1 MVKHLIVN
9 PDEVRRPGATQIGE
23 IPANTYSG
31 TLADEIAGGAL
42 NSAEALLIYRDMA
55 IIREFE
61 TMLDQV
67 KKMGSYQG
75 LEYDHKG
82 PAHLSIGQEAAA
94 VGQAFLLGANDH
106 IFGSHRSHG
115 EFLAKGLS
123 AIHKLPP
130 EELDSIIEGSLD
142 GEIWNALK
150 SEASEDRDVR
160 AEEFLI
166 FGLLAEI
173 FGRATGFN
181 RGLGG
186 SMHAF
191 FLPFGTY
198 PNNAIVGGSAD
209 IAVGSAMFM
218 RLQQQE
224 GIAVANI
231 GDASSGCGPVWEAMN
246 FATMGQLWN
255 LWPEPY
261 QGGLPVIF
269 SFMNNFY
276 GMGGQTRGETMG
288 FERLACLGAGVNRFN
303 LHAETIDGNNPL
315 AVIDAFRRKK
325 EVIKKGEGPVLLE
338 VIAYR
343 QSGHSPSDASAYRE
357 REEIE
362 MWRSIDPLKEYGK
375 QLLESSTASEED
387 LSACE
392 EHARTI
398 ILKAY
403 QLATDLEISPRLGGD
418 PIARFMFCHQDEDEL
433 PGIREGDVLK
443 PLEENSR
450 VQALAEK
457 SRSGIDPETG
467 AALPETKAISYR
479 DALFEPII
487 HHFYKDHRLVAYG
500 EENRDWD
507 GAFAVYR
514 GMTESLPYHRLFNSP
529 ISEAAIAGT
538 AVGYGMEGGRA
549 LVELM
554 YCDFLGR
561 AGDEIFNQLAKWQ
574 GMSGG
579 EIKMPVVVRVS
590 VGSKYGA
597 QHSQDWSALVA
608 HIPGLKVCFPV
619 TPYDAKGLMASAL
632 SGNDPVIFFESQR
645 VYGET
650 EKFRQEVPSEYYKI
664 PIGEPDIKRDGNDLT
679 ILTVGA
685 TLYRAVDT
693 ARTLENDYG
702 ISTEIIDARSLV
714 PFDYSLVL
722 DSVRKTG
729 RILLASDAC
738 ERGSYLNTLATN
750 IQQMAFDHLDAPVSV
765 VGARN
770 WITPSAEQEDLF
782 FPGDAW
788 LLDAIHTHLLPLDGY
803 TPSSDRSNA
812 YMIRCNREGV

>member
-9 PDEVRRPGATQIGE
+9 PDDVRRPATTQIGE
-23 IPANTYSG
+23 IPANSYAR
-31 TLADEIAGGAL
+31 TLAQEITDGTISPG
-42 NSAEALLIYRDMA
+42 EALLVYRDMVV
-55 IIREFE
+55 IREFE

-67 KKMGSYQG
+67 KKMGGYQG

-82 PAHLSIGQEAAA
+82 PAHLSLGQEAAA
-94 VGQAFLLGANDH
+94 VGQSFMLEATDH

-123 AIHKLPP
+123 AIHKLSE
-130 EELDSIIEGSLD
+130 EELGVIIEGSLD
-142 GEIWNALK
+142 GEIWNALE
-150 SEASEDRDVR
+150 SEASADGKKR
-160 AEEFLI
+160 AEEFLV

-209 IAVGSAMFM
+209 IAVGSSLFM
-218 RLQQQE
+218 RLQRDS

-288 FERLACLGAGVNRFN
+288 FERLACLGAGINKFN

-315 AVIDAFRRKK
+315 AVIDAFRRKLD
-325 EVIKKGEGPVLLE
+325 VIKNGEGPVLLE
-338 VIAYR
+338 IIAYR

-362 MWRSIDPLKEYGK
+362 MWRNIDPIKEFGK
-375 QLLESSTASEED
+375 QLIESSTANEEA
-387 LSACE
+387 LTACE
-392 EHARTI
+392 EHAREI

-403 QLATDLEISPRLGGD
+403 RLATDLEISPRLGGE
-418 PIARFMFCHQDEDEL
+418 PIARFMFCHQDEEEL

-450 VQALAEK
+450 VQALAQK
-457 SRSGIDPETG
+457 SRSGIDPESG
-467 AALPETKAISYR
+467 AVLPEGKAISVR

-487 HHFYKDHRLVAYG
+487 HHFYNDHRLIAYG

-579 EIKMPVVVRVS
+579 EIRMPVVVRVS

-597 QHSQDWSALVA
+597 QHSQDWSALVS

-645 VYGET
+645 AYGET
-650 EKFRQEVPSEYYKI
+650 ERFRQEVPEDYYKI
-664 PIGEPDIKRDGNDLT
+664 PIGAPDIKRDGDDLT
-679 ILTVGA
+679 ILTIGA
-685 TLYRAVDT
+685 TLYKAVE
-693 ARTLENDYG
+693 AAEKLESEHG
-702 ISTEIIDARSLV
+702 LSAEIIDARSLV

-738 ERGSYLNTLATN
+738 ERGSYLNTLAAN
-750 IQQMAFDHLDAPVSV
+750 LQQLAFDQLDAPVTI

-770 WITPSAEQEDLF
+770 WITPSAEQEELF
-782 FPGDAW
+782 FPTDTW
-788 LLDAIHTHLLPLDGY
+788 LLDAIHTHLVPLDGY
-803 TPSSDRSNA
+803 TPSTDRSGA

>member
-9 PDEVRRPGATQIGE
+9 PEEVRRSSTTDIGE
-23 IPANTYSG
+23 IPANSYSG
-31 TLADEIAGGAL
+31 NLAGEIADGKIS
-42 NSAEALLIYRDMA
+42 NEEALLIYRDMV

-94 VGQAFLLGANDH
+94 VGQSFLLGATDH

-123 AIHKLPP
+123 AIHKLSGD
-130 EELDSIIEGSLD
+130 ELGEIIEGSLD
-142 GEIWNALK
+142 GEIWKALEG
-150 SEASEDRDVR
+150 EASEDQKEKG
-160 AEEFLI
+160 EEFLL

-209 IAVGSAMFM
+209 IAVGSSMFM
-218 RLQQQE
+218 RLQRDS

-315 AVIDAFRRKK
+315 AVIDAFRRKM
-325 EVIKKGEGPVLLE
+325 EVIKNGEGPVLLE

-362 MWRSIDPLKEYGK
+362 MWRNIDPIKEFGK
-375 QLLESSTASEED
+375 QLLESSAASDDE
-387 LSACE
+387 LAGCE
-392 EHARTI
+392 KHAREK

-403 QLATDLEISPRLGGD
+403 QLATDLEVSPRLGGE
-418 PIARFMFCHQDEDEL
+418 PIARFMFCHQDEEDL

-450 VQALAEK
+450 VVALAQK
-457 SRSGIDPETG
+457 SRAGIDPETG
-467 AALPETKAISYR
+467 AALPEGKAISYR

-487 HHFYKDHRLVAYG
+487 HHFYNDHRLIAYG

-579 EIKMPVVVRVS
+579 EIQMPVVVRVS

-597 QHSQDWSALVA
+597 QHSQDWSALVS

-650 EKFRQEVPSEYYKI
+650 EQFREEVPPEYYKI
-664 PIGEPDIKRDGNDLT
+664 PIGQPDIKRDGDDLT

-685 TLYRAVDT
+685 TLYKAVE
-693 ARTLENDYG
+693 AAKLLEADHG
-702 ISTEIIDARSLV
+702 LSTEIIDARSLV

-738 ERGSYLNTLATN
+738 ERGSYLNTLAAN
-750 IQQMAFDHLDAPVSV
+750 IQQMAFDHLDAPVTI

-782 FPGDAW
+782 FPTESW

-803 TPSSDRSNA
+803 TPSTDRSNS

>member
-9 PDEVRRPGATQIGE
+9 PEEVRRSSTTDIGE
-23 IPANTYSG
+23 IPANSYSG
-31 TLADEIAGGAL
+31 NLAGEIADGKIS
-42 NSAEALLIYRDMA
+42 NEEALLIYRDMV

-94 VGQAFLLGANDH
+94 VGQSFLLGATDH

-123 AIHKLPP
+123 AIHKLSGD
-130 EELDSIIEGSLD
+130 ELGEIIEGSLD
-142 GEIWNALK
+142 GEIWKALEG
-150 SEASEDRDVR
+150 EASEDQKEKG
-160 AEEFLI
+160 EEFLL

-209 IAVGSAMFM
+209 IAVGSSMFM
-218 RLQQQE
+218 RLQRDS

-315 AVIDAFRRKK
+315 AVIDAFRRKM
-325 EVIKKGEGPVLLE
+325 EVIKNGEGPVLLE

-362 MWRSIDPLKEYGK
+362 MWRNIDPIKEFGK
-375 QLLESSTASEED
+375 QLLESSAASDDE
-387 LSACE
+387 LAGCE
-392 EHARTI
+392 KHAREK

-403 QLATDLEISPRLGGD
+403 QLATDLEVSPRLGGE
-418 PIARFMFCHQDEDEL
+418 PIARFMFCHQDEEDL

-450 VQALAEK
+450 VVALAQK
-457 SRSGIDPETG
+457 SRAGIDPETG
-467 AALPETKAISYR
+467 AALPEGKAISYR
-479 DALFEPII
+479 DALFAPSI
-487 HHFYKDHRLVAYG
+487 HHFYNDHRLIAYG

-514 GMTESLPYHRLFNSP
+514 GMPESLPYHRLFSSP

-561 AGDEIFNQLAKWQ
+561 AGDEIFNQLAKGQ

-579 EIKMPVVVRVS
+579 EIQMPVVVRVS

-597 QHSQDWSALVA
+597 QPSQDWSALVS
-608 HIPGLKVCFPV
+608 HIPGVKVCFPV
-619 TPYDAKGLMASAL
+619 SAYDAKGLFASAL

-645 VYGET
+645 VYGE
-650 EKFRQEVPSEYYKI
+650 S
-664 PIGEPDIKRDGNDLT
+664 
-679 ILTVGA
+679 
-685 TLYRAVDT
+685 
-693 ARTLENDYG
+693 
-702 ISTEIIDARSLV
+702 
-714 PFDYSLVL
+714 
-722 DSVRKTG
+722 
-729 RILLASDAC
+729 
-738 ERGSYLNTLATN
+738 
-750 IQQMAFDHLDAPVSV
+750 
-765 VGARN
+765 
-770 WITPSAEQEDLF
+770 
-782 FPGDAW
+782 
-788 LLDAIHTHLLPLDGY
+788 
-803 TPSSDRSNA
+803 
-812 YMIRCNREGV
+812 

>member
-9 PDEVRRPGATQIGE
+9 PEEVRRSSTTDIGE
-23 IPANTYSG
+23 IPANSYSG
-31 TLADEIAGGAL
+31 NLAGEIADGKIS
-42 NSAEALLIYRDMA
+42 NEEALLIYRDMV

-94 VGQAFLLGANDH
+94 VGQSFLLGAADH

-123 AIHKLPP
+123 AIHKLSGD
-130 EELDSIIEGSLD
+130 ELGEIIEGSLD
-142 GEIWNALK
+142 GEIWKAIE
-150 SEASEDRDVR
+150 SEASEDQKEKG
-160 AEEFLI
+160 EEFLL

-209 IAVGSAMFM
+209 IAVGSSMFM
-218 RLQQQE
+218 RLQRDS

-315 AVIDAFRRKK
+315 AVIDAFRRKM
-325 EVIKKGEGPVLLE
+325 EVIKNGEGPVLLE

-362 MWRSIDPLKEYGK
+362 MWRNIDPIKEFGK
-375 QLLESSTASEED
+375 QLLESSAASDDE
-387 LSACE
+387 LAGCE
-392 EHARTI
+392 KHAREKV
-398 ILKAY
+398 LKAY
-403 QLATDLEISPRLGGD
+403 QLATDLEVSPRLGGE
-418 PIARFMFCHQDEDEL
+418 PIARFMFCHQDEEDL

-450 VQALAEK
+450 VVALAQK
-457 SRSGIDPETG
+457 SRAGIDPETG
-467 AALPETKAISYR
+467 AALPEGKAISYR

-487 HHFYKDHRLVAYG
+487 HHFYNDHRLIAYG

-579 EIKMPVVVRVS
+579 EIQMPVVVRVS

-597 QHSQDWSALVA
+597 QHSQDWSALVS

-645 VYGET
+645 VYGAT
-650 EKFRQEVPSEYYKI
+650 EQFREEVPQEYYKI
-664 PIGEPDIKRDGNDLT
+664 PIGQPDIKRDGDDLT

-685 TLYRAVDT
+685 TLYKAVEA
-693 ARTLENDYG
+693 ARQLEADHG
-702 ISTEIIDARSLV
+702 LSAEIIDARSLV

-729 RILLASDAC
+729 RVLLASDAC
-738 ERGSYLNTLATN
+738 ERGSYLNTLAAN
-750 IQQMAFDHLDAPVSV
+750 IQQLAFDYLDAPVTI

-782 FPGDAW
+782 FPTESW
-788 LLDAIHTHLLPLDGY
+788 LLDAIHTHLVPLDGY
-803 TPSSDRSNA
+803 TPSTDRSGS

>member
-9 PDEVRRPGATQIGE
+9 PDDVRRPATTQIGE
-23 IPANTYSG
+23 IPANSYAR
-31 TLADEIAGGAL
+31 TLAQEITDGTISAG
-42 NSAEALLIYRDMA
+42 EALLVYRDMVV
-55 IIREFE
+55 IREFE

-67 KKMGSYQG
+67 KKMGGYQG

-94 VGQAFLLGANDH
+94 VGQSFMLEATDH

-123 AIHKLPP
+123 AIHKLSE
-130 EELDSIIEGSLD
+130 EELGVIIEGSLD
-142 GEIWNALK
+142 GEIWNALE
-150 SEASEDRDVR
+150 SEASADGKKR
-160 AEEFLI
+160 AEEFLV

-209 IAVGSAMFM
+209 IAVGSSLFM
-218 RLQQQE
+218 RLQRDS

-288 FERLACLGAGVNRFN
+288 FERLACLGAGINKFN

-315 AVIDAFRRKK
+315 AVIDAFRRKLD
-325 EVIKKGEGPVLLE
+325 VIKNGEGPVLLE
-338 VIAYR
+338 IIAYR

-362 MWRSIDPLKEYGK
+362 MWRNIDPIKEFGK
-375 QLLESSTASEED
+375 QLIESSTANEEA
-387 LSACE
+387 LTACE
-392 EHARTI
+392 EHAREI

-403 QLATDLEISPRLGGD
+403 RLATDLEISPRLGGEQ
-418 PIARFMFCHQDEDEL
+418 IARFMFCHQDEEEL

-450 VQALAEK
+450 VQALAQK
-457 SRSGIDPETG
+457 SRSGIDPESG
-467 AALPETKAISYR
+467 AVLPEGKAISVR

-487 HHFYKDHRLVAYG
+487 HHFYNDHRLIAYG

-579 EIKMPVVVRVS
+579 EIRMPVVVRVS

-597 QHSQDWSALVA
+597 QHSQDWSALVS

-645 VYGET
+645 AYGET
-650 EKFRQEVPSEYYKI
+650 ERFRQEVPEDYYKI
-664 PIGEPDIKRDGNDLT
+664 PIGAPDIKRDGDDLT
-679 ILTVGA
+679 ILTIGA
-685 TLYRAVDT
+685 TLYKAVE
-693 ARTLENDYG
+693 AAEKLESEHG
-702 ISTEIIDARSLV
+702 LSAEIIDARSLV

-738 ERGSYLNTLATN
+738 ERGSYLNTLAAN
-750 IQQMAFDHLDAPVSV
+750 IQQLAFDHLDAPVTI

-770 WITPSAEQEDLF
+770 WITPSAEQEELF
-782 FPGDAW
+782 FPTDTW
-788 LLDAIHTHLLPLDGY
+788 LLDAIHTHLVPLDGY
-803 TPSSDRSNA
+803 TPSTDRSGA

>member
-9 PDEVRRPGATQIGE
+9 PDDVRRPATTQIGE
-23 IPANTYSG
+23 IPANSYAR
-31 TLADEIAGGAL
+31 TLAEEISDGTI
-42 NSAEALLIYRDMA
+42 SADAALLVYRDMVV
-55 IIREFE
+55 IREFE

-67 KKMGSYQG
+67 KKMGAYQG

-94 VGQAFLLGANDH
+94 VGQSFMLEATDH

-123 AIHKLPP
+123 AIHKLSE
-130 EELDSIIEGSLD
+130 EELGVIIEGSLD
-142 GEIWNALK
+142 GEIWKALE
-150 SEASEDRDVR
+150 SEASADGKKRS
-160 AEEFLI
+160 EEFLV

-209 IAVGSAMFM
+209 IAVGSSLFM
-218 RLQQQE
+218 RLQRDS

-288 FERLACLGAGVNRFN
+288 FERLACLGAGVNKFN

-315 AVIDAFRRKK
+315 AVIDAFRRKLD
-325 EVIKKGEGPVLLE
+325 VIKNGEGPVLLE
-338 VIAYR
+338 IIAYR

-362 MWRSIDPLKEYGK
+362 MWRNIDPIKEFGK
-375 QLLESSTASEED
+375 QLIESSTANEEA
-387 LSACE
+387 LTACE
-392 EHARTI
+392 EHAREI

-403 QLATDLEISPRLGGD
+403 RLATDLEISPRLGGE
-418 PIARFMFCHQDEDEL
+418 PIARFMFCHQDEEEL

-450 VQALAEK
+450 VQAIAQK
-457 SRSGIDPETG
+457 SRSGIDPESG
-467 AALPETKAISYR
+467 AVLPEGKAISVR

-487 HHFYKDHRLVAYG
+487 HHFYNDHRLIAYG

-579 EIKMPVVVRVS
+579 EIRMPVVVRVS

-597 QHSQDWSALVA
+597 QHSQDWSALVS

-650 EKFRQEVPSEYYKI
+650 EWFRQEVPEDYYKI
-664 PIGEPDIKRDGNDLT
+664 PIGTPDIKRDGDDLT
-679 ILTVGA
+679 ILTIGA
-685 TLYRAVDT
+685 TLYKAVE
-693 ARTLENDYG
+693 AAEKLESEHG
-702 ISTEIIDARSLV
+702 LSAEIIDARSLV

-738 ERGSYLNTLATN
+738 ERGSYLNTLAAN
-750 IQQMAFDHLDAPVSV
+750 IQQLAFDHLDAPVTI

-770 WITPSAEQEDLF
+770 WITPSAEQEELF
-782 FPGDAW
+782 FPADTW
-788 LLDAIHTHLLPLDGY
+788 LLDAIHTHLVPLDGY
-803 TPSSDRSNA
+803 TPSTDRSGA

>member
-9 PDEVRRPGATQIGE
+9 PDDVRRPATTQIGE
-23 IPANTYSG
+23 IPANSYAR
-31 TLADEIAGGAL
+31 TLAQEITDGTISAG
-42 NSAEALLIYRDMA
+42 EALLVYRDMVV
-55 IIREFE
+55 IREFE

-67 KKMGSYQG
+67 KKMGGYQG

-94 VGQAFLLGANDH
+94 VGQSFMLEATDH

-123 AIHKLPP
+123 AIHKLSE
-130 EELDSIIEGSLD
+130 EELGVIIEGSLD
-142 GEIWNALK
+142 GEIWNALE
-150 SEASEDRDVR
+150 SEASADGKKR
-160 AEEFLI
+160 AEEFLV

-209 IAVGSAMFM
+209 IAVGSSLFM
-218 RLQQQE
+218 RLQRDS

-288 FERLACLGAGVNRFN
+288 FERLACLGAGINKFN

-315 AVIDAFRRKK
+315 AVIDAFRRKLD
-325 EVIKKGEGPVLLE
+325 VIKNGEGPVLLE

-362 MWRSIDPLKEYGK
+362 MWRNIDPIKEFGK
-375 QLLESSTASEED
+375 QLIESSTANEEA
-387 LSACE
+387 LTACE
-392 EHARTI
+392 EHAREI

-403 QLATDLEISPRLGGD
+403 RLATDLEISPRLGGEQ
-418 PIARFMFCHQDEDEL
+418 IARFMFCHQDEEEL

-450 VQALAEK
+450 VQALAQK
-457 SRSGIDPETG
+457 SRSGIDPESG
-467 AALPETKAISYR
+467 AVLPEGKAISVR

-487 HHFYKDHRLVAYG
+487 HHFYNDHRLIAYG

-579 EIKMPVVVRVS
+579 EIRMPVVVRVS

-597 QHSQDWSALVA
+597 QHSQDWSALVS

-645 VYGET
+645 AYGET
-650 EKFRQEVPSEYYKI
+650 EQFRQEVPEDYYKI
-664 PIGEPDIKRDGNDLT
+664 PIGAPDIKRDGDDLT
-679 ILTVGA
+679 ILTIGA
-685 TLYRAVDT
+685 TLYKAVE
-693 ARTLENDYG
+693 AAEKLESEHG
-702 ISTEIIDARSLV
+702 LSAELIDARSLV

-738 ERGSYLNTLATN
+738 ERGSYLNTLAAN
-750 IQQMAFDHLDAPVSV
+750 IQQLAFDHLDAPVTI

-770 WITPSAEQEDLF
+770 WITPSAEQEELF
-782 FPGDAW
+782 FPTDTW
-788 LLDAIHTHLLPLDGY
+788 LLDAIHTHLVPLDGY
-803 TPSSDRSNA
+803 TPSTDRSGA

>member
-1 MVKHLIVN
+1 MVKRLIVN
-9 PDEVRRPGATQIGE
+9 PDDVRRPATTQIGE
-23 IPANTYSG
+23 IPANSYAR
-31 TLADEIAGGAL
+31 TLAQEITDGTISAG
-42 NSAEALLIYRDMA
+42 EALLVYRDMVV
-55 IIREFE
+55 IREFE

-67 KKMGSYQG
+67 KKMGGYQG

-94 VGQAFLLGANDH
+94 VGQSFMLEATDH

-123 AIHKLPP
+123 AIHKLSE
-130 EELDSIIEGSLD
+130 EELGVIIEGSLD
-142 GEIWNALK
+142 GEIWNALE
-150 SEASEDRDVR
+150 SEASADGKKR
-160 AEEFLI
+160 AEEFLV

-209 IAVGSAMFM
+209 IAVGSSLFM
-218 RLQQQE
+218 RLQRDS

-288 FERLACLGAGVNRFN
+288 FERLACLGAGINKFN

-315 AVIDAFRRKK
+315 AVIDAFRRKLD
-325 EVIKKGEGPVLLE
+325 VIKNGEGPVLLE
-338 VIAYR
+338 IIAYR

-362 MWRSIDPLKEYGK
+362 MWRNIDPIKEFGK
-375 QLLESSTASEED
+375 QLIESSTANEEA
-387 LSACE
+387 LTACE
-392 EHARTI
+392 EHAREI

-403 QLATDLEISPRLGGD
+403 RLATDLEISPRLGGEQ
-418 PIARFMFCHQDEDEL
+418 IARFMFCHQDEEEL

-450 VQALAEK
+450 VQALAQK
-457 SRSGIDPETG
+457 SRSGIDPESG
-467 AALPETKAISYR
+467 AVLPEGKAISVR

-487 HHFYKDHRLVAYG
+487 HHFYNDHRLIAYG

-579 EIKMPVVVRVS
+579 EIRMPVVVRVS

-597 QHSQDWSALVA
+597 QHSQDWSALVS

-645 VYGET
+645 AYGET
-650 EKFRQEVPSEYYKI
+650 ERFRQEVPEDYYKI
-664 PIGEPDIKRDGNDLT
+664 PIGAPDIKRDGDDLT
-679 ILTVGA
+679 ILTIGA
-685 TLYRAVDT
+685 TLYKAVE
-693 ARTLENDYG
+693 AAEKLESEHG
-702 ISTEIIDARSLV
+702 LSAEIIDARSLV

-738 ERGSYLNTLATN
+738 ERGSYLNTLAAN
-750 IQQMAFDHLDAPVSV
+750 IQQLAFDHLDAPVTI

-770 WITPSAEQEDLF
+770 WITPSAEQEELF
-782 FPGDAW
+782 FPTDTW
-788 LLDAIHTHLLPLDGY
+788 LLDAIHTHLVPLDGY
-803 TPSSDRSNA
+803 TPSTDRSGA

>member
-9 PDEVRRPGATQIGE
+9 PDDVRRPATTQIGE
-23 IPANTYSG
+23 IPANSYAR
-31 TLADEIAGGAL
+31 TLAEEIADGTI
-42 NSAEALLIYRDMA
+42 SADEALLVYRDMVV
-55 IIREFE
+55 IREFE

-67 KKMGSYQG
+67 KKMGGYQG

-94 VGQAFLLGANDH
+94 VGQSFMLEATDH

-123 AIHKLPP
+123 AIHKLSE
-130 EELDSIIEGSLD
+130 EELGVIIEGSLD
-142 GEIWNALK
+142 GEIWNALE
-150 SEASEDRDVR
+150 SEASADGKKR
-160 AEEFLI
+160 AEEFLV

-209 IAVGSAMFM
+209 IAVGSSLFM
-218 RLQQQE
+218 RLQRDS

-288 FERLACLGAGVNRFN
+288 FERLACLGAGINKFN

-315 AVIDAFRRKK
+315 AVIDAFRRKLD
-325 EVIKKGEGPVLLE
+325 VIKNGEGPVLLE
-338 VIAYR
+338 IIAYR

-362 MWRSIDPLKEYGK
+362 MWRNIDPIKEFGK
-375 QLLESSTASEED
+375 QLIESSTANEEA
-387 LSACE
+387 LTACE
-392 EHARTI
+392 EHAREI

-403 QLATDLEISPRLGGD
+403 RLATDLEISPRLGGE
-418 PIARFMFCHQDEDEL
+418 PIARFMFCHQDEEEL

-450 VQALAEK
+450 VQALAQK
-457 SRSGIDPETG
+457 SRSGIDPESG
-467 AALPETKAISYR
+467 AVLPEGKAISVR

-487 HHFYKDHRLVAYG
+487 HHFYNDHRLIAYG

-579 EIKMPVVVRVS
+579 EIRMPVVVRVS

-597 QHSQDWSALVA
+597 QHSQDWSALVS

-645 VYGET
+645 AYGET
-650 EKFRQEVPSEYYKI
+650 ERFRQEVPEDYYKI
-664 PIGEPDIKRDGNDLT
+664 PIGAPDIKRDGDDLT
-679 ILTVGA
+679 ILTIGA
-685 TLYRAVDT
+685 TLYKAVE
-693 ARTLENDYG
+693 AAEKLESEHG
-702 ISTEIIDARSLV
+702 LSAEIIDARSLV

-738 ERGSYLNTLATN
+738 ERGSYLNTLAAN
-750 IQQMAFDHLDAPVSV
+750 IQQLAFDHLDAPVTI

-770 WITPSAEQEDLF
+770 WITPSAEQEELF
-782 FPGDAW
+782 FPTDTW
-788 LLDAIHTHLLPLDGY
+788 LLDAIHTHLVPLDGY
-803 TPSSDRSNA
+803 TPSTDRSGA

>member
-9 PDEVRRPGATQIGE
+9 PEEVRRSSTTDIGK
-23 IPANTYSG
+23 IPANSYSG
-31 TLADEIAGGAL
+31 NLAGEIADGKIS
-42 NSAEALLIYRDMA
+42 NEEALLIYRDMVV
-55 IIREFE
+55 IREFE

-94 VGQAFLLGANDH
+94 VGQSFLLGPADH

-123 AIHKLPP
+123 AIHKLSGD
-130 EELDSIIEGSLD
+130 ELGEIIEGSLD
-142 GEIWNALK
+142 GEIWKALE
-150 SEASEDRDVR
+150 SEASEDQKEKG
-160 AEEFLI
+160 EEFLL

-209 IAVGSAMFM
+209 IAVGSSMFM
-218 RLQQQE
+218 RLQRDS

-315 AVIDAFRRKK
+315 AVIDAFRRKM
-325 EVIKKGEGPVLLE
+325 EVIKNGEGPVLLE

-362 MWRSIDPLKEYGK
+362 MWRNIDPIKEFGK
-375 QLLESSTASEED
+375 QLLESSAASDDE
-387 LSACE
+387 LAGCE
-392 EHARTI
+392 KHAREK

-403 QLATDLEISPRLGGD
+403 QLATDLEISPRLGGE
-418 PIARFMFCHQDEDEL
+418 PIARFMFCHQDEEDL

-450 VQALAEK
+450 VAALAQK
-457 SRSGIDPETG
+457 SRAGIDPETG
-467 AALPETKAISYR
+467 AALPEGKAISYR

-487 HHFYKDHRLVAYG
+487 HHFYNDHRLIAYG
-500 EENRDWD
+500 
-507 GAFAVYR
+507 
-514 GMTESLPYHRLFNSP
+514 
-529 ISEAAIAGT
+529 
-538 AVGYGMEGGRA
+538 
-549 LVELM
+549 
-554 YCDFLGR
+554 
-561 AGDEIFNQLAKWQ
+561 
-574 GMSGG
+574 
-579 EIKMPVVVRVS
+579 
-590 VGSKYGA
+590 
-597 QHSQDWSALVA
+597 
-608 HIPGLKVCFPV
+608 
-619 TPYDAKGLMASAL
+619 
-632 SGNDPVIFFESQR
+632 
-645 VYGET
+645 
-650 EKFRQEVPSEYYKI
+650 
-664 PIGEPDIKRDGNDLT
+664 
-679 ILTVGA
+679 
-685 TLYRAVDT
+685 
-693 ARTLENDYG
+693 
-702 ISTEIIDARSLV
+702 
-714 PFDYSLVL
+714 
-722 DSVRKTG
+722 
-729 RILLASDAC
+729 
-738 ERGSYLNTLATN
+738 
-750 IQQMAFDHLDAPVSV
+750 
-765 VGARN
+765 
-770 WITPSAEQEDLF
+770 
-782 FPGDAW
+782 
-788 LLDAIHTHLLPLDGY
+788 
-803 TPSSDRSNA
+803 
-812 YMIRCNREGV
+812 

>member
-9 PDEVRRPGATQIGE
+9 PDDVRRPATTQIGE
-23 IPANTYSG
+23 IPANSYAR
-31 TLADEIAGGAL
+31 TLAQEITDGTISAG
-42 NSAEALLIYRDMA
+42 EALLVYRDMVV
-55 IIREFE
+55 IREFE

-67 KKMGSYQG
+67 KKMGGYQG

-94 VGQAFLLGANDH
+94 VGQSFMLEATDH

-123 AIHKLPP
+123 AIHKLSE
-130 EELDSIIEGSLD
+130 EELGVIIEGSLD
-142 GEIWNALK
+142 GEIWNALE
-150 SEASEDRDVR
+150 SEASADGKKR
-160 AEEFLI
+160 AEEFLV

-209 IAVGSAMFM
+209 IAVGSSLFM
-218 RLQQQE
+218 RLQRDS

-288 FERLACLGAGVNRFN
+288 FERLACLGAGINKFN

-315 AVIDAFRRKK
+315 AVIDAFRRKLD
-325 EVIKKGEGPVLLE
+325 VIKNGEGPVLLE
-338 VIAYR
+338 IIAYR

-362 MWRSIDPLKEYGK
+362 MWRNIDPIKEFGK
-375 QLLESSTASEED
+375 QLIESSTANEEA
-387 LSACE
+387 LTACE
-392 EHARTI
+392 EHAREI

-403 QLATDLEISPRLGGD
+403 RLATDLEISPRLGGE
-418 PIARFMFCHQDEDEL
+418 PIARFMFCHQDEEEL

-450 VQALAEK
+450 GQALAQK
-457 SRSGIDPETG
+457 SRSGIDPESG
-467 AALPETKAISYR
+467 AVLPEGKAISVR

-487 HHFYKDHRLVAYG
+487 HHFYNDHRLIAYG

-579 EIKMPVVVRVS
+579 EIRMPVVVRVS

-597 QHSQDWSALVA
+597 QHSQDWSALVS

-645 VYGET
+645 AYGET
-650 EKFRQEVPSEYYKI
+650 ERFRQEVPEDYYKI
-664 PIGEPDIKRDGNDLT
+664 PIGAPDIKRDGDDLT
-679 ILTVGA
+679 ILTIGA
-685 TLYRAVDT
+685 TLYKAVE
-693 ARTLENDYG
+693 AAEKLESEHG
-702 ISTEIIDARSLV
+702 LSAEIIDARSLV

-738 ERGSYLNTLATN
+738 ERGSYLNTLAAN
-750 IQQMAFDHLDAPVSV
+750 IQQLAFAHLDAPVPI

-770 WITPSAEQEDLF
+770 WITPSAEQEELF
-782 FPGDAW
+782 FPTDTW
-788 LLDAIHTHLLPLDGY
+788 LLDAIHTHLVPLDGY
-803 TPSSDRSNA
+803 TPSTDRSGA

>member
-1 MVKHLIVN
+1 MVKRLIVN
-9 PDEVRRPGATQIGE
+9 PDDVRRPATTQIGE
-23 IPANTYSG
+23 IPANSYAR
-31 TLADEIAGGAL
+31 TLAEEISDGTI
-42 NSAEALLIYRDMA
+42 SAAAALLVYRDMVV
-55 IIREFE
+55 IREFE

-67 KKMGSYQG
+67 KKMGGYQG

-94 VGQAFLLGANDH
+94 VGQSFMLEATDH

-123 AIHKLPP
+123 AIHKLSE
-130 EELDSIIEGSLD
+130 EELGVIIEGSLD
-142 GEIWNALK
+142 GEIWNALE
-150 SEASEDRDVR
+150 SEASADGKKR
-160 AEEFLI
+160 AEEFLV

-209 IAVGSAMFM
+209 IAVGSSLFM
-218 RLQQQE
+218 RLQRDS

-288 FERLACLGAGVNRFN
+288 FERLACLGAGINKFN

-315 AVIDAFRRKK
+315 AVIDAFRRKLD
-325 EVIKKGEGPVLLE
+325 VIKNGEGPVLLE
-338 VIAYR
+338 IIAYR

-362 MWRSIDPLKEYGK
+362 MWRNIDPIKEFGK
-375 QLLESSTASEED
+375 QLIESSTANEEA
-387 LSACE
+387 LTACE
-392 EHARTI
+392 EHAREI

-403 QLATDLEISPRLGGD
+403 RLATDLEISPRLGGA
-418 PIARFMFCHQDEDEL
+418 PIARFMFCHQDEEEL

-450 VQALAEK
+450 VQALAQK
-457 SRSGIDPETG
+457 SRSGSDPESG
-467 AALPETKAISYR
+467 AVLPEGKAISVR

-487 HHFYKDHRLVAYG
+487 HHFYNDHRLIAYG

-579 EIKMPVVVRVS
+579 EIRMPVVVRVS

-597 QHSQDWSALVA
+597 QHSQDWSALVS

-645 VYGET
+645 AYGET
-650 EKFRQEVPSEYYKI
+650 ERFRQEVPEDYYKI
-664 PIGEPDIKRDGNDLT
+664 PIGAPDIKRDGDDLT
-679 ILTVGA
+679 ILTIGA
-685 TLYRAVDT
+685 TLYKAVE
-693 ARTLENDYG
+693 AAEKLESEHG
-702 ISTEIIDARSLV
+702 LSAEIIDARSLV

-722 DSVRKTG
+722 DSVRKPG

-738 ERGSYLNTLATN
+738 ERGSYLNTLAAN
-750 IQQMAFDHLDAPVSV
+750 IQQLAFDHLDAPVTI

-770 WITPSAEQEDLF
+770 WITPSAEQEELF
-782 FPGDAW
+782 FPTDTW
-788 LLDAIHTHLLPLDGY
+788 LLDAIHTHLVPLDGY
-803 TPSSDRSNA
+803 TPSTDRSGA